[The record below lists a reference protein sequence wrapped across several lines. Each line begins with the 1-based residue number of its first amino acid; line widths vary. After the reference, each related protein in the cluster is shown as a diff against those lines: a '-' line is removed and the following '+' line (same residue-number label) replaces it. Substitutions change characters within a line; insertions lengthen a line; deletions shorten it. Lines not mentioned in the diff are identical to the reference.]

1 MPLSW
6 GWFFCIVKSI
16 HNYRMRFSN
25 RVCRCLTGTL
35 KYQTLASLKQ
45 GGPSLSLLSMARFI
59 QNLWSVFSKA
69 FHKWIPPRYCH
80 KLLFPLDQRVLTCK
94 RWLFATVSFISWAFR
109 GSSILHVL
117 TRVAAESADNS
128 QLCVAFI
135 KFTFKEDSYLHWLH
149 ASASLDFLANHEM
162 KNSGTHLPSG
172 SRNMCVPGTV
182 R

>member
-1 MPLSW
+1 
-6 GWFFCIVKSI
+6 
-16 HNYRMRFSN
+16 MRFSK

-35 KYQTLASLKQ
+35 KYQTLASLKR

-69 FHKWIPPRYCH
+69 FHKWIPARYCH

-94 RWLFATVSFISWAFR
+94 RWLFATVSFIIWAFR

-135 KFTFKEDSYLHWLH
+135 KFTFKEDSYLHRLH

-172 SRNMCVPGTV
+172 SRNMCVPETV
-182 R
+182 RLGIPNFPMCASVLMLYCEW